1 MKTHGFI
8 KGIFAFTAAT
18 LSLTLS
24 IPIMAAA
31 FHAYDV
37 NHDGS
42 VTLSDYA
49 LSTMVLTGYKPFD
62 YNRFD
67 VNNNGIVSI
76 ADSSEIFDYAWY
88 GASDSTASVASL
100 DNLIPENVDIAS
112 VYDGITYLKK
122 NCSTGAT
129 SEYTLTITGDAT
141 ASTNSNNLPTPMEPD
156 PNETAVVKL
165 TKTDGNL
172 IGTGTIIDDH
182 IIATAAHCVYDC
194 GEHAFRDLNI
204 KIVGSGYTEIASYSP
219 SYIHI
224 PKEYTIGDPK
234 YADDYAL
241 IYVEQDL
248 SQYGKFELGYAL
260 DMFVTERS
268 GLFSVKVSGFPGSLS
283 PDYNKNLD
291 DDEQFLRRV
300 ERNVS
305 EGNIRGDLNV
315 YENSNIAIP
324 DIMKYNTE
332 TLPGDSGG
340 PAYIEETYEINGQE
354 YSCKTMVGIHVA
366 GLQDIPSRYGWS
378 RRIKA
383 EQLYFYR
390 SNTNLN

>member
-42 VTLSDYA
+42 VTLADYA
-49 LSTMVLTGYKPFD
+49 VINMVLNGYKQPD
-62 YNRFD
+62 YNIFD
-67 VNNNGIVSI
+67 VDNNGVVSL
-76 ADSSEIFDYAWY
+76 ADSATVFDYAWY
-88 GASDSTASVASL
+88 GSNSSSAS
-100 DNLIPENVDIAS
+100 IANYGDLRPVNADVS
-112 VYDGITYLKK
+112 SIYEGITYLKK

-129 SEYTLTITGDAT
+129 SEYTLTTTGDAT
-141 ASTNSNNLPTPMEPD
+141 ASTNSNNLATPMVPD
-156 PNETAVVKL
+156 PDETAVVKL

-194 GEHAFRDLNI
+194 DEHAFRDLNI

-224 PKEYTIGDPK
+224 PKQYSMSGSSI
-234 YADDYAL
+234 YDYAL
-241 IYVEQDL
+241 IYVGADL
-248 SQYGKFELGYAL
+248 SQYGKFEIGLAL
-260 DMFVTERS
+260 DSFAADNTGEYR
-268 GLFSVKVSGFPGSLS
+268 VKVSGFPANQSTQYN
-283 PDYNKNLD
+283 PDVPLNQQNIQQIQRY
-291 DDEQFLRRV
+291 
-300 ERNVS
+300 VS
-305 EGNIRGDLNV
+305 EGNIDGNTNCSTGSV
-315 YENSNIAIP
+315 NQNI
-324 DIMKYNTE
+324 MWYFTNTFN
-332 TLPGDSGG
+332 GDSGG
-340 PAYIEETYEINGQE
+340 PAYIDETYTINDVE
-354 YSCKTMVGIHVA
+354 YNCKTMVGIHIS
-366 GLQDIPSRYGWS
+366 GLNYTTHNLGWS
-378 RRIKA
+378 RRITA
-383 EQLYFYR
+383 DQLYFYR